1 MKEQHRRQ
9 YESLS
14 QAATRTGLSTRTL
27 RRRISAGQLA
37 AYRNGPR
44 VIRLDPDDV
53 DRLMTRLRTLSQ

>member
-1 MKEQHRRQ
+1 MTEQHRRQ

-14 QAATRTGLSTRTL
+14 QAATRTRLSTRTL
-27 RRRISAGQLA
+27 RRRISAGHLA

-53 DRLMTRLRTLSQ
+53 DKLMTRLRTL